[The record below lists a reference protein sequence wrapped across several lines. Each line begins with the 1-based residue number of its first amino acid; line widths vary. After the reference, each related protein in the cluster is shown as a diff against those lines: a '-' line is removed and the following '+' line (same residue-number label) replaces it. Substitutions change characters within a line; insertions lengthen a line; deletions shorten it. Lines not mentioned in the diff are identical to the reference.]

1 MSAPAPQAL
10 IISTNA
16 HYDVETGDLIS
27 SARIQEITNRLV
39 EAGTLMDA
47 SQKTWIDEIKSNGGD
62 KAAAA
67 TLSNQVLP
75 GGKTR
80 LFDKLSRNKCLA
92 NLLIIG
98 PPVILEGLTEK
109 EISKEYQSF
118 QTSVLDLIIRLAP
131 GLNGLIFDL
140 FTSRKQ
146 KLDNGFPASFTYCRF
161 PYYLGCSVVTL
172 CGQLNISAMHQFNLK
187 AKFFLGDGRQ
197 QLGPEY
203 SS

>member
-1 MSAPAPQAL
+1 MYIFIYSVAILPQDFKPAHKQSWQLSSIMLNIASSSDSPIMSAPAPQAL

-62 KAAAA
+62 KSAGA
-67 TLSNQVLP
+67 TVSNQVLP

-80 LFDKLSRNKCLA
+80 LLDQLSRDKCVV

-109 EISKEYQSF
+109 
-118 QTSVLDLIIRLAP
+118 
-131 GLNGLIFDL
+131 
-140 FTSRKQ
+140 
-146 KLDNGFPASFTYCRF
+146 
-161 PYYLGCSVVTL
+161 
-172 CGQLNISAMHQFNLK
+172 
-187 AKFFLGDGRQ
+187 
-197 QLGPEY
+197 
-203 SS
+203 